1 MNLMLRVQLK
11 VHKILSIFVY
21 QKYVFLNIAYYFQI
35 CILLIFGIFKIF
47 SFLQSQSYHVY
58 SVTFLG
64 LIYYIPYV
72 SEKLDVI
79 FLVCERL

>member
-1 MNLMLRVQLK
+1 MCNRKSTATTKSLVFLCTK
-11 VHKILSIFVY
+11 KG
-21 QKYVFLNIAYYFQI
+21 VFLNIAYYFQT
-35 CILLIFGIFKIF
+35 CILLIFEIFKIF
-47 SFLQSQSYHVY
+47 SFIQSQSYHVY

-79 FLVCERL
+79 LLVCESL